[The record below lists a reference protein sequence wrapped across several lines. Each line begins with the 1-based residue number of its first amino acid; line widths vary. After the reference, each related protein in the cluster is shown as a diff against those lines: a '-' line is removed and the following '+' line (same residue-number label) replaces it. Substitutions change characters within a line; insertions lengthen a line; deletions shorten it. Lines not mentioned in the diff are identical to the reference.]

1 MGRILAIDYGG
12 RRCGLAVTD
21 PLNIIANPL
30 DTVLTKDLDPYLAK
44 YISENNVDKLVLGM
58 PKQMNGDFSFSWPM
72 IEQFAEAFRVKYPSI
87 PVEFQD
93 ERYTSKMASRVIA
106 QSGLPKMKRQEKGL
120 IDRTSAVI
128 ILQSFM
134 EKY

>member
-1 MGRILAIDYGG
+1 MLFRS
-12 RRCGLAVTD
+12 
-21 PLNIIANPL
+21 
-30 DTVLTKDLDPYLAK
+30 LDPYLEK
-44 YISENNVDKLVLGM
+44 YILENDVDKLVLGM